1 MLRRLLTGMAAVVL
15 LAACGSDIQTPA
27 NQADPAGQ
35 AEAAGVKGTT
45 VTFKETEYSL
55 APDTLTLKPGT
66 YTFKLQDV
74 GQFPHDLHVAVSSN
88 GSEVG
93 GSTVITE
100 NQSTSF
106 TVTLKP
112 GVYTVWCAVNA
123 HRSLGMQG
131 TITVK

>member
-1 MLRRLLTGMAAVVL
+1 MIRRLLTGAAAMAL

-27 NQADPAGQ
+27 NRADPAGQ
-35 AEAAGVKGTT
+35 AAAAGDGAIGSTIV
-45 VTFKETEYSL
+45 FKETEYSL
-55 APDTLTLKPGT
+55 APDTLKLKPGT

-88 GSEVG
+88 GTEIG

-112 GVYTVWCAVNA
+112 GVYTV
-123 HRSLGMQG
+123 
-131 TITVK
+131 